1 MDGDDEILDLFLE
14 ESAEHL
20 EGIENDLLC
29 IEKDGENVN
38 LEQVNKVFRAM
49 HTIKGGSSFF
59 GLNKIK
65 DLTHVAEGI
74 LDKVRNKHLTPT
86 PNIIQSI
93 LQAIDLLNEL
103 ISNPQNIS
111 YYDNFNEVCSM
122 NTKGGNNLHDK
133 QKDKWRLKLMQKDF
147 LKINGNAKQPI
158 CSKEDIKKTF
168 IDSSTDRT
176 TGKINYFNNKGKR
189 KKYLGVVIK

>member
-1 MDGDDEILDLFLE
+1 MGNNKGLTIIESLVCLVIIGIGFIAVTQLTGFAISSMDR
-14 ESAEHL
+14 S
-20 EGIENDLLC
+20 IET
-29 IEKDGENVN
+29 
-38 LEQVNKVFRAM
+38 NKSNFYSEMIVEDM
-49 HTIKGGSSFF
+49 
-59 GLNKIK
+59 
-65 DLTHVAEGI
+65 
-74 LDKVRNKHLTPT
+74 
-86 PNIIQSI
+86 
-93 LQAIDLLNEL
+93 

-122 NTKGGNNLHDK
+122 NTTGGSNLHDK

-168 IDSSTDRT
+168 INSNADRT